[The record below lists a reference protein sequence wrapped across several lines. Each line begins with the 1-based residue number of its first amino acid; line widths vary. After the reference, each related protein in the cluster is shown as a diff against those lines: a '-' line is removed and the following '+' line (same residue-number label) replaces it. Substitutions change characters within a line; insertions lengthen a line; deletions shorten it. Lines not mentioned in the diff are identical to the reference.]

1 MKRNIK
7 LSDTYSYA
15 LTFPHPS
22 EKNVR
27 LYVNLIHI
35 TYTPGL
41 ARQNKNTMAYKLK
54 HYLWSKVRREDS
66 SALQGRLSRACV
78 KLCESGSRSGTQN
91 LVEGLFR
98 WAPAASARGLFP
110 LSHPP
115 PSPASQEQMS
125 PEHSWS
131 TMWLVMPAVP
141 CLCPPQGISYTKAK
155 TRGRGDE
162 TPPTAESCVWMG
174 IHHWANLIAFCYFQA
189 THQYKVASLHTRCGL
204 HCPQYLFGKS
214 ELDLIK
220 QTHIFF
226 HCIHKKAG
234 TSEEREMHIGFWD
247 LGLHNMLV
255 FCWISFLLPTPCRQ
269 WSLCYVGTNVPTWYN
284 TANTGRDGRDRS
296 FWKKSESMWLRSHHW
311 TEACCL
317 WISPWKTEVGFKW
330 HESEA

>member
-1 MKRNIK
+1 MKRKIK
-7 LSDTYSYA
+7 RNDASSYV

-41 ARQNKNTMAYKLK
+41 ARENKNTMAYKLK

-66 SALQGRLSRACV
+66 SAQQGRLSRVCV

-115 PSPASQEQMS
+115 SSPASQEQMS
-125 PEHSWS
+125 PEHCWS

-141 CLCPPQGISYTKAK
+141 CPCLPKGISYTRAK
-155 TRGRGDE
+155 THGRGDE

-174 IHHWANLIAFCYFQA
+174 IHREANLIAFCYFWA
-189 THQYKVASLHTRCGL
+189 THQYKVASVHTRCGL

-220 QTHIFF
+220 QTHFF
-226 HCIHKKAG
+226 FTAFIKRPVPVKKGSCILDF
-234 TSEEREMHIGFWD
+234 EIC
-247 LGLHNMLV
+247 LHNHMLV
-255 FCWISFLLPTPCRQ
+255 FSWISFLLPVSCRQ
-269 WSLCYVGTNVPTWYN
+269 WSLCYVGANADAGTTQQIQEEMDGTNPF
-284 TANTGRDGRDRS
+284 G
-296 FWKKSESMWLRSHHW
+296 KSLN
-311 TEACCL
+311 
-317 WISPWKTEVGFKW
+317 
-330 HESEA
+330 